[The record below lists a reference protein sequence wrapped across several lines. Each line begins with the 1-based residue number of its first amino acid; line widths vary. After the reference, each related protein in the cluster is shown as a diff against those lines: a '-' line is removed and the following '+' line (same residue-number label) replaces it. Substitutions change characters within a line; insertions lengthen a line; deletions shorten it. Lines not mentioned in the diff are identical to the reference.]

1 MIKSLLCCSYLRS
14 AEPFSGNT
22 VILNQQL
29 SQPWFS
35 KLTQADPQP
44 PQPAEPAEP
53 AAKPLEPA
61 QPPPEPAAAGGAGGG
76 PTMPPEM
83 PEVAAVVESK
93 PGDSLR

>member
-1 MIKSLLCCSYLRS
+1 M
-14 AEPFSGNT
+14 
-22 VILNQQL
+22 ILNQQL

-44 PQPAEPAEP
+44 PQPAEEP

-61 QPPPEPAAAGGAGGG
+61 QPPPEPAVG

>member
-1 MIKSLLCCSYLRS
+1 MVKSLLCVSYLRS

-22 VILNQQL
+22 VILNHGWD
-29 SQPWFS
+29 SCWFS

-44 PQPAEPAEP
+44 PQPAEP

>member
-1 MIKSLLCCSYLRS
+1 MKYLCVSYLRS
-14 AEPFSGNT
+14 ADPFSGNT

-44 PQPAEPAEP
+44 PRPAEPAEP

>member
-1 MIKSLLCCSYLRS
+1 MVKSLLCVSYLRS

-44 PQPAEPAEP
+44 PQPAEEPAEP
-53 AAKPLEPA
+53 AAKPLESA
-61 QPPPEPAAAGGAGGG
+61 QPPPEPAVGGK